1 MVNKKTEQYPF
12 EFIFKINN
20 NIICQRFLPII
31 NYNEDVKESLELK
44 ELLDRIIGL
53 NNGDYGDVHWGE
65 LGLIPKFLK
74 DRSSDYLSFFNNH
87 SYLNYRN
94 REGDEKDDMY
104 TFQILIHGKVVG
116 ESQIS
121 ANIFPPKIRYKV
133 NLKYKTNI
141 WGEKLLGDNGKPIHL
156 KILSLITK
164 DIQNTFS
171 KRTYTKEYMG
181 YSLDYNKVLIGEIL
195 EKYSK

>member
-1 MVNKKTEQYPF
+1 
-12 EFIFKINN
+12 
-20 NIICQRFLPII
+20 
-31 NYNEDVKESLELK
+31 
-44 ELLDRIIGL
+44 
-53 NNGDYGDVHWGE
+53 
-65 LGLIPKFLK
+65 
-74 DRSSDYLSFFNNH
+74 
-87 SYLNYRN
+87 
-94 REGDEKDDMY
+94 MY

-141 WGEKLLGDNGKPIHL
+141 WGEKLLGKDGKPIL
-156 KILSLITK
+156 LDILSNIIK
-164 DIQNTFS
+164 DIQQTFS